1 MIKRPADCGSLM
13 HEPRDQDAAAQPDH
27 GLLRDLV
34 HATYWLDD
42 GLQAYMRE
50 HAGMSLPRAQSMMMV
65 YISEGVD
72 RPSDL
77 AKRLRVT
84 KQAVRQGLKELIAKD
99 ILTIEPD
106 PSNGRQ
112 KLIRFTDHGREL
124 RDIAREG
131 LENLEAT
138 LKRHIGV
145 EPVKAM
151 RKALD
156 ADWGTVPE
164 GE

>member
-1 MIKRPADCGSLM
+1 M
-13 HEPRDQDAAAQPDH
+13 HEQRDEGAAAQSDY

-84 KQAVRQGLKELIAKD
+84 KQAVQQGLKELIAKN

-106 PSNGRQ
+106 PNNGRQ
-112 KLIRFTDHGREL
+112 KLIRLTDHGREL
-124 RDIAREG
+124 RNIARQG
-131 LENLEAT
+131 LEDLEAT

-145 EPVKAM
+145 EPVQAM

-156 ADWGTVPE
+156 TDWGTVPE